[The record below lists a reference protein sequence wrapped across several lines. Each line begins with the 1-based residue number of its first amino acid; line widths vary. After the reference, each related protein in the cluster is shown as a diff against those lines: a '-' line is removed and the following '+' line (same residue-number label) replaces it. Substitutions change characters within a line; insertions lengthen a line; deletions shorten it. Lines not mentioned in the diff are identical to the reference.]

1 MFALVSE
8 FATVTR
14 VPVQLVATVRC
25 RMNFDPLAAVHQV
38 TEFEPDVQLSAEEY
52 SVTELVQV
60 LYVAGVEIV
69 QDGWM
74 SRRSLS
80 RASLVSCWA

>member
-1 MFALVSE
+1 M
-8 FATVTR
+8 
-14 VPVQLVATVRC
+14 QLVATMRC
-25 RMNFDPLAAVHQV
+25 KMNFEPLAAVHQV
-38 TEFEPDVQLSAEEY
+38 TECDPDVQLSAEEY

-69 QDGWM
+69 QAEWM